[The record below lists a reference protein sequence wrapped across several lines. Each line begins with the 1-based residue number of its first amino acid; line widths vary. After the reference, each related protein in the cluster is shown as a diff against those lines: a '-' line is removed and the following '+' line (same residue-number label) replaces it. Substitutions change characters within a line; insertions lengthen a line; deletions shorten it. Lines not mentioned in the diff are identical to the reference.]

1 MYLLPEFYASQ
12 EELIHDVT
20 CRVIPKKKR
29 SSNVNTLKL
38 STNR

>member
-20 CRVIPKKKR
+20 CRVIPKKKKGQM
-29 SSNVNTLKL
+29 SIP
-38 STNR
+38 